1 MVQRSLLLLLLL
13 PFVARGQAADTVPH
27 PVAKPF
33 QLKQVYAPAAL
44 MATGVFTA
52 TAFQDQI
59 KYKIA
64 SERNIHLANFYSPI
78 DNYLQYAPIPIAYGL
93 DLLGIPSKNDLANR
107 TAILIKGELMM
118 LVSVN
123 ALKYGIRE
131 ERPDG
136 GNFHSFP
143 SGHTAQAFAAATFLS
158 EEYKDRLPWIP
169 YAAYGAAGITGAL
182 RIANNRHYIGDVLMG
197 AGMGI
202 LSMKV
207 AYWTHRYV
215 WGRKK
220 KVHRYPPE

>member
-1 MVQRSLLLLLLL
+1 MTDS
-13 PFVARGQAADTVPH
+13 VPL

-33 QLKQVYAPAAL
+33 QFKQAYVPAAL
-44 MATGVFTA
+44 MATGVLTA
-52 TAFQDQI
+52 TLFQDQI

-64 SERNIHLANFYSPI
+64 SERNIHFPNFYSPL
-78 DNYLQYAPIPIAYGL
+78 DNYLQYAPIPVAYGL
-93 DLLGIPSKNDLANR
+93 DLLGIRSKNDLPNR

-131 ERPDG
+131 QRPDG
-136 GNFHSFP
+136 GNYHSFP

-158 EEYKDRLPWIP
+158 EEYKDRLPWMP
-169 YAAYGAAGITGAL
+169 YAAYGAAGITGVL

-202 LSMKV
+202 LSMKA

-215 WGRKK
+215 WGKK
-220 KVHRYPPE
+220 KKARGFRPE